1 METDMV
7 PVRSA
12 RLSAVLAC
20 ALATGITTGCAES
33 AHEVPVRV
41 AESPRASGA
50 SADGDIVHRRLPVEN
65 YLMSPTEN
73 DRVERARSTLIGECM
88 KRFGFDFT
96 PHTPD
101 YKKMS
106 GQVSNR
112 YGPTDTKIAAVHGYH
127 AGQQQM
133 EEGEAPAQKPL
144 SQDMKDVL
152 GGSGDTSRKASPRTK
167 DSYHGIRIP
176 EGGCSGESD
185 RRLTAGGGVIQDA
198 EAAIAVN
205 FESFERSAADRRVK
219 KVFAEWSTCMKE
231 KKFSYA
237 TPLEAINDQRWRTDG
252 PSAPEI
258 ATAVAE
264 VQCKQRYDV
273 VSVWFSVESSYQRAD
288 IKAKAKRMAEVRKG
302 IDVAFKN
309 AAAVVG
315 E

>member
-1 METDMV
+1 MV

-12 RLSAVLAC
+12 RLSAALVC
-20 ALATGITTGCAES
+20 ALVVGLTTGCAES

-50 SADGDIVHRRLPVEN
+50 SADGDVTHRRLPVED
-65 YLMSPTEN
+65 YLLSPTEN
-73 DRVERARSTLIGECM
+73 DRVERARSALIGTCM

-96 PHTPD
+96 PNTPD

-112 YGPTDTKIAAVHGYH
+112 YGPTDTKTAAAHGYH
-127 AGQQQM
+127 PDQPRMGAR
-133 EEGEAPAQKPL
+133 EADAQKAL
-144 SQDMKDVL
+144 SKDMKRVL
-152 GGSGDTSRKASPRTK
+152 GGSVDSSGKASPRTK
-167 DSYHGIRIP
+167 ESYRGIRIP
-176 EGGCSGESD
+176 KDGCSGDSD
-185 RRLTAGGGVIQDA
+185 RRLTAGGGLIQDDA
-198 EAAIAVN
+198 AAIAVN
-205 FESFERSAADRRVK
+205 FESFEKSAADPRVK

-237 TPLEAINDQRWRTDG
+237 TPLEAINDQRWRTDE
-252 PSAPEI
+252 PSVPEI

-264 VQCKQRYDV
+264 VECKQRYDV
-273 VSVWFSVESSYQRAD
+273 VGVWFSVESSYQRAD
-288 IKAKAKRMAEVRKG
+288 IKAKAKRMARVRKG
-302 IDVAFKN
+302 IDVAFRN